1 METGMSLKETK
12 QALCRNPRNVQAG
25 TRGKKKVS
33 LPVGVVNNES
43 IVARSMLGSARTG
56 ENPGGQGDLR

>member
-25 TRGKKKVS
+25 TREKKVS